1 MAGIEGSIGG
11 AGGGGGTETGPSRIG
26 GGGGGGRGGGGGGA
40 ILKLSNV
47 VVKHVTESLNRVL
60 SGSASIC
67 ARQNVDLFFSD
78 ISVSH
83 N

>member
-26 GGGGGGRGGGGGGA
+26 GGGGGGGGGA
-40 ILKLSNV
+40 ILKMCNV

-60 SGSASIC
+60 SGSASKC
-67 ARQNVDLFFSD
+67 ARQNVDLFSSD
-78 ISVSH
+78 ISLSH